1 MRGVLDKST
10 LHGASEGS
18 WRWFRTQHRAEE
30 FCNEKTG
37 QVDLCSALKDLQKPK
52 NATTILILS

>member
-1 MRGVLDKST
+1 MVTKLLSDGST
-10 LHGASEGS
+10 QRRRQRNSVY
-18 WRWFRTQHRAEE
+18 
-30 FCNEKTG
+30 EKTG